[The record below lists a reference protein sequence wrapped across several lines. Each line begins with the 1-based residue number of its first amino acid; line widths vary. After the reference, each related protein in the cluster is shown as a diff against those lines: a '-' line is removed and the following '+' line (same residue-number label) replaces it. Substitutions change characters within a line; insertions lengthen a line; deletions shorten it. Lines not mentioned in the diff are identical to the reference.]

1 MKVYEYLGFTD
12 KWMDDT
18 FLKLIDIMFKNNGSD
33 YTYGIMAKNLF
44 NYIKENNNNNDD
56 ILWALILSTIGLFTH
71 IGLFTQANEA
81 TELLLTLKRE
91 DK

>member
-56 ILWALILSTIGLFTH
+56 ILWALILSTIGLFT
-71 IGLFTQANEA
+71 QANEA
-81 TELLLTLKRE
+81 TELLSIFKKE

>member
-12 KWMDDT
+12 KWMGDT

-56 ILWALILSTIGLFTH
+56 ILWALILSTIGLFT
-71 IGLFTQANEA
+71 QANEA

>member
-18 FLKLIDIMFKNNGSD
+18 FLKLIDIMFKNNGND

-56 ILWALILSTIGLFTH
+56 ILWALILSTIGLFT
-71 IGLFTQANEA
+71 QANEA

>member
-44 NYIKENNNNNDD
+44 NYIKENNNNDD
-56 ILWALILSTIGLFTH
+56 ILWALILST

>member
-56 ILWALILSTIGLFTH
+56 ILWALILSTIGLFT
-71 IGLFTQANEA
+71 QANEA

>member
-33 YTYGIMAKNLF
+33 YTYGTMAKNLF
-44 NYIKENNNNNDD
+44 NYMKENNDD
-56 ILWALILSTIGLFTH
+56 DVLWALILSTIGLFT
-71 IGLFTQANEA
+71 QANEA
-81 TELLLTLKRE
+81 TKKG